1 MLGDFAACRAIP
13 GSSSLQTKL
22 KPLRMREYFPFMALD
37 SFFSFVVTE
46 GGAAWVY
53 SFGIG
58 ERDLIIITFSR
69 EIKPMGELKT
79 QTCRSLEGD
88 HI

>member
-1 MLGDFAACRAIP
+1 
-13 GSSSLQTKL
+13 
-22 KPLRMREYFPFMALD
+22 MREYFPFMALD

-46 GGAAWVY
+46 GGAAWVC

-79 QTCRSLEGD
+79 QTCRSLDGD
-88 HI
+88 HIWPFVFVAHLEQTLTSPKQV